1 MEYQVK
7 TAHGTLFCRREGSG
21 PLLLLIH
28 GVACDSEF
36 FREASAILSKKF
48 TVISYDRRGY
58 SRSIPADGETDFSVW
73 AHADDAAE
81 IIRTELEREM
91 AEKQSE
97 ILSEKV
103 EEGTENRRDTVMEQT
118 KDSNKDTVQ
127 QGNETRLNQSNTKA
141 SQNDGIFVAGCSA
154 GGAVTAALATKY
166 PELVHQVFLHE
177 PLMRG
182 SGELAAEQDAFWD
195 KLRTGAE
202 KHRIITCMMHF
213 VNAMGGMNREKEG
226 QSMEQQSRNLKNLE
240 LFLEKEMDSFSNLKL
255 EDFDITVPVTVAC
268 GSDDKTGMFHRSA
281 YQAAEIKG
289 WKHKIVPGYHNFASD
304 EPEVFAQCI
313 VEEFLNNR

>member
-1 MEYQVK
+1 MEELPMEYQVK

-36 FREASAILSKKF
+36 FREASAILSEKF

-58 SRSIPADGETDFSVW
+58 SRSIPAEGETDFSVW

-81 IIRTELEREM
+81 IIRAELKRKHEE
-91 AEKQSE
+91 E
-97 ILSEKV
+97 ICLEASDLQMNEV
-103 EEGTENRRDTVMEQT
+103 EEQR
-118 KDSNKDTVQ
+118 KDSHKDTAQ
-127 QGNETRLNQSNTKA
+127 QGNEAGLNQSNTKV
-141 SQNDGIFVAGCSA
+141 SQNDGVFVAGCSA

-166 PELVHQVFLHE
+166 PELVRQVFLHE

-182 SGELAAEQDAFWD
+182 SGELAAEQDAFWE
-195 KLRTGAE
+195 KLRKGAE

-213 VNAMGGMNREKEG
+213 VNAMGGMNRDKEG

-240 LFLEKEMDSFSNLKL
+240 LFLEKEMDSFSSLNLD
-255 EDFDITVPVTVAC
+255 DFDISVPVTVAC

-281 YQAAEIKG
+281 YQAAETKG

-304 EPEVFAQCI
+304 EPEAFAQCI
-313 VEEFLNNR
+313 IEEFLDNK

>member
-1 MEYQVK
+1 MEYRMK

-21 PLLLLIH
+21 PTLLLIH

-36 FREASAILSKKF
+36 FRQASAILAEHF

-58 SRSIPADGETDFSVW
+58 SRSIPAEGETDFSVW

-81 IIRTELEREM
+81 IIRAELKRANEE
-91 AEKQSE
+91 ENCLEESDQQVNKIEEQS
-97 ILSEKV
+97 KV
-103 EEGTENRRDTVMEQT
+103 NAGV
-118 KDSNKDTVQ
+118 
-127 QGNETRLNQSNTKA
+127 
-141 SQNDGIFVAGCSA
+141 FVAGCSA

-166 PELVHQVFLHE
+166 PELVRQVFLHE

-182 SGELAAEQDAFWD
+182 SGELAAEQDVFWE
-195 KLRTGAE
+195 KLRKGAE

-213 VNAMGGMNREKEG
+213 VNAMGGMNRDKEG

-240 LFLEKEMDSFSNLKL
+240 LFLEKEMDSFSSLNL
-255 EDFDITVPVTVAC
+255 EDFNISVPVTVAC

-281 YQAAEIKG
+281 YQAAETKG
-289 WKHKIVPGYHNFASD
+289 WKHRIVPGYHNFASD
-304 EPEVFAQCI
+304 EPEAFAKCI
-313 VEEFLNNR
+313 IEEFIPRG

>member
-7 TAHGTLFCRREGSG
+7 TAHGTLFCRKEGSG

-36 FREASAILSKKF
+36 FRQASAILSEKF

-58 SRSIPADGETDFSVW
+58 SRSIPAEGETDFSVW

-81 IIRTELEREM
+81 IIRTELERKTV
-91 AEKQSE
+91 EKQSE

-103 EEGTENRRDTVMEQT
+103 AT
-118 KDSNKDTVQ
+118 NKDIVQ
-127 QGNETRLNQSNTKA
+127 QGDETRLNQRNTKV
-141 SQNDGIFVAGCSA
+141 SQNGGVFVAGCSA

-166 PELVHQVFLHE
+166 PELVRQVFLHE
-177 PLMRG
+177 PLMLG
-182 SGELAAEQDAFWD
+182 SGELAAEQDAFWE
-195 KLRTGAE
+195 KLRKGAE

-213 VNAMGGMNREKEG
+213 VNAMGGMNRDKEG

-240 LFLEKEMDSFSNLKL
+240 LFLDKEMDSFSSLNLD
-255 EDFDITVPVTVAC
+255 DFDIPVPVTVAC

-281 YQAAEIKG
+281 YQAAETKG

-304 EPEVFAQCI
+304 EPEIFAQCI
-313 VEEFLNNR
+313 VEEFLNNK

>member
-1 MEYQVK
+1 MEYQVE

-36 FREASAILSKKF
+36 FRQASAILSEKF

-58 SRSIPADGETDFSVW
+58 SRSIPAEGDTDFSVW

-81 IIRTELEREM
+81 IIRAEQKREL
-91 AEKQSE
+91 AEKQMR
-97 ILSEKV
+97 ILSKEV
-103 EEGTENRRDTVMEQT
+103 ETGTENHWATVMEQ

-127 QGNETRLNQSNTKA
+127 QGNETVVNQSNIEVG
-141 SQNDGIFVAGCSA
+141 QNDGIFVAGCSA

-166 PELVHQVFLHE
+166 PELVRQVFLHE

-182 SGELAAEQDAFWD
+182 SGELAAEQDVFWE
-195 KLRTGAE
+195 KLRKGAE

-213 VNAMGGMNREKEG
+213 VNAMGGMNRDKEG

-255 EDFDITVPVTVAC
+255 EDFNISVPVTVAC

-281 YQAAEIKG
+281 YQAAETKE
-289 WKHKIVPGYHNFASD
+289 WKHRIVPGYHNFASD
-304 EPEVFAQCI
+304 EPEIFAQCI
-313 VEEFLNNR
+313 VEEFLNNK

>member
-7 TAHGTLFCRREGSG
+7 TAHGTLFCRKEGSG

-36 FREASAILSKKF
+36 FREASAILSEKF

-58 SRSIPADGETDFSVW
+58 SRSIPAEGETDFSVW

-81 IIRTELEREM
+81 IIRAELKRKHEE
-91 AEKQSE
+91 E
-97 ILSEKV
+97 ICLEESDLQMNEV
-103 EEGTENRRDTVMEQT
+103 EE
-118 KDSNKDTVQ
+118 
-127 QGNETRLNQSNTKA
+127 QSKA
-141 SQNDGIFVAGCSA
+141 KEGQNAGVFVAGCSA

-166 PELVHQVFLHE
+166 PELVRQVFLHE

-182 SGELAAEQDAFWD
+182 SGELAEEQDVFWE
-195 KLRTGAE
+195 KLRKGAE

-213 VNAMGGMNREKEG
+213 VNAMGGMNRDKEG

-255 EDFDITVPVTVAC
+255 EDFNISVPVTVAC

-281 YQAAEIKG
+281 YQAAETKG

-304 EPEVFAQCI
+304 EPETFAQCMI
-313 VEEFLNNR
+313 EEFLDNK

>member
-36 FREASAILSKKF
+36 FRQASAILSEKF

-58 SRSIPADGETDFSVW
+58 SRSIPAEGETDFSVW

-81 IIRTELEREM
+81 IIREELKRKHEEEICLEASDLQM
-91 AEKQSE
+91 NEVEEQSK
-97 ILSEKV
+97 EKV
-103 EEGTENRRDTVMEQT
+103 
-118 KDSNKDTVQ
+118 
-127 QGNETRLNQSNTKA
+127 
-141 SQNDGIFVAGCSA
+141 SQNGEIFVAGCSA

-166 PELVHQVFLHE
+166 PELVRQVFLHE

-182 SGELAAEQDAFWD
+182 SGELAEEQDAFWE
-195 KLRTGAE
+195 KLRKGAE

-213 VNAMGGMNREKEG
+213 VNAMGGMNRDKEG

-240 LFLEKEMDSFSNLKL
+240 LFLEKELDSFSNLKL
-255 EDFDITVPVTVAC
+255 EDFNISVPVTVAC

-281 YQAAEIKG
+281 YQAAETKG
-289 WKHKIVPGYHNFASD
+289 WKHRIVPGYHNFASD
-304 EPEVFAQCI
+304 EPETFAQCI
-313 VEEFLNNR
+313 VEEFLDNR

>member
-36 FREASAILSKKF
+36 FRQASAILSEKF
-48 TVISYDRRGY
+48 TVISYDRQGY
-58 SRSIPADGETDFSVW
+58 SRSVPTEGETDFSVW

-81 IIRTELEREM
+81 IIRAEQKREL
-91 AEKQSE
+91 AEKQMR
-97 ILSEKV
+97 ILSKEV
-103 EEGTENRRDTVMEQT
+103 ETGTENHWATVMEQ

-127 QGNETRLNQSNTKA
+127 QGNETVVNQSNIEVG
-141 SQNDGIFVAGCSA
+141 QNDGIFVAGCSA

-166 PELVHQVFLHE
+166 PELVRQVFLHE

-182 SGELAAEQDAFWD
+182 SGELAAEQDAFWE
-195 KLRTGAE
+195 KLRKGAE

-213 VNAMGGMNREKEG
+213 VNAMGGMNRDKEG

-255 EDFDITVPVTVAC
+255 EDFNISVPVTVAC

-281 YQAAEIKG
+281 YQAAEAKG
-289 WKHKIVPGYHNFASD
+289 WKHKIVPGCHNFASD
-304 EPEVFAQCI
+304 EPEIFAQCI
-313 VEEFLNNR
+313 VEEFLNNK